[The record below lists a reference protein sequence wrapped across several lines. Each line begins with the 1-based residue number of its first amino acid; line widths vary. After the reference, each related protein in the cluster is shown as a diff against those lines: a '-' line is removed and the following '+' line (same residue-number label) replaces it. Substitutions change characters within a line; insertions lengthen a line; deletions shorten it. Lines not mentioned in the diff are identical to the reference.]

1 MWGVCA
7 HAHAHEHVCVCVVFG
22 GGSREADYSYEISL
36 WFNYF
41 FHEISPKA
49 FVSNIISN
57 YSCLMNTITNKGE
70 KVGLLFNQ
78 LHKNDVLFKFKRKES
93 HLIIKAPVR

>member
-1 MWGVCA
+1 MGVY
-7 HAHAHEHVCVCVVFG
+7 VCVSVVFG
-22 GGSREADYSYEISL
+22 GGGWQADYSYEISL

-57 YSCLMNTITNKGE
+57 YSWLMNAITNKDE

-93 HLIIKAPVR
+93 SYN